1 MGKMKEL
8 LIDEMEVMELY
19 EKYMDNR
26 LEGLPMEAIPEA
38 ESYLRRHWIEYL
50 MFLSIMEPSRYP
62 EELCDDESC
71 KRDFLMYKIHGNIEN
86 PNIGVV
92 LNGIY
97 NYVEEHLDE
106 LQ

>member
-8 LIDEMEVMELY
+8 LIDEMEVIELY
-19 EKYMDNR
+19 EKYLDNR

-50 MFLSIMEPSRYP
+50 MFLSIMEPNRYP
-62 EELCDDESC
+62 EELCDDESS

-86 PNIGVV
+86 PNIGAV